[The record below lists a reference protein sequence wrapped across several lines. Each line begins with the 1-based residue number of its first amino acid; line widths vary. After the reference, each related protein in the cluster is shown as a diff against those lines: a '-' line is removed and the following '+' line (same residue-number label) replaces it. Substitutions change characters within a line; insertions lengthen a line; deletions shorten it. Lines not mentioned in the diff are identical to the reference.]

1 MQIRS
6 FGLRPISSRRTRSAF
21 TLIELLVV
29 IAIIAIL
36 AAILFPVFAQARA
49 KARETTCASNM
60 RQIGIASL
68 MYANDYDETMPWHT
82 NGQAIKQ
89 LPAPPGGNPSTIL
102 MTEYWIPVTGDFALT
117 GQKRP
122 FDPNDPYVL
131 KPYIKNTGI
140 LQCPEVRE
148 QSGIWL
154 NYAMNNW
161 TTTSSNLITG
171 NPGGHPRSTSFT
183 VSVSPG
189 GAHLSMIAN
198 PAGTVYAWEHFN
210 EGVLCTLA
218 TTTPGH
224 WNTGHSNGLTLLWAD
239 GHVKR
244 QALGQ
249 LFIEM
254 FTFWREPNER

>member
-1 MQIRS
+1 MEIRS
-6 FGLRPISSRRTRSAF
+6 FGLRPVSSRRTRSAF

-60 RQIGIASL
+60 RQIGIASF

-82 NGQAIKQ
+82 NGQAVKQ
-89 LPAPPGGNPSTIL
+89 IPAAPGGNASTVL
-102 MTEYWIPVTGDFALT
+102 MTEYWIPVTGDFAVT

-122 FDPNDPYVL
+122 YDPNDPYVL

-140 LQCPEVRE
+140 LQCPEVR
-148 QSGIWL
+148 QDRSGTWL
-154 NYAMNNW
+154 NYSMNNW
-161 TTTSSNLITG
+161 TNSSSSGITG
-171 NPGGHPRSTSFT
+171 NPGKHPRGTSY
-183 VSVSPG
+183 VGPG
-189 GAHLSMIAN
+189 GAYLASIEN
-198 PAGTVYAWEHFN
+198 PAGAIYAWEHFN
-210 EGVLCTLA
+210 ESVACTIA
-218 TTTPGH
+218 STSAGH
-224 WNTGHSNGLTLLWAD
+224 WNTGHTNGITVLWAD

-244 QALGQ
+244 LALGQ

-254 FTFWREPNER
+254 FTYWREPNER